1 MVCPNKIYL
10 RKEKC
15 FTESCQYGGESL
27 ERLYNTWYGRVLSK
41 FILLPVFS
49 TIATS
54 GDRKRSS
61 VGKIAPFIVEYK
73 IYMDDFEDRKYTS
86 FSDFFTRKIKPGRRP
101 VDPDPSAVISPADSK
116 VLCYDIGD
124 DLKFMVK
131 GSVYTPG
138 EIVGNR
144 IDLSGFA
151 GGKCLVFRLSMDDYH
166 HYCHIDSGKVS
177 DSYEIKGKLHTVSS
191 ISSKY
196 KIYKENHRIV
206 NILDTDHF
214 GRVIYIEVGALLVGR
229 IKNNGI
235 TVFEK
240 GQEKGYFEQGG
251 STIVVFFEKDQIKVD
266 GDILEMSGNGIES
279 EVRMGERIGVK
290 GNA

>member
-1 MVCPNKIYL
+1 MKIYV
-10 RKEKC
+10 RQDKSFIEDR
-15 FTESCQYGGESL
+15 QYGGKSL

-49 TIATS
+49 TLATS
-54 GDRKRSS
+54 KDRKRSS
-61 VGKIAPFIVEYK
+61 VKKIAPFIEEYK
-73 IYMDDFEDRKYTS
+73 INMSDFEDREYVS
-86 FSDFFTRKIKPGRRP
+86 FSDFFTRNIKPGKRP
-101 VDPDPSAVISPADSK
+101 ADPDPSVIISPADSK

-124 DLKFMVK
+124 DLKFTVK
-131 GSVYTPG
+131 GSVYTPD
-138 EIVGNR
+138 EIVGNN
-144 IDLSGFA
+144 IDLKGYA
-151 GGKCLVFRLSMDDYH
+151 GGRALVFRLSMDDYH

-177 DSYEIKGKLHTVSS
+177 SSFEIKGKLHTVSS

-196 KIYKENHRIV
+196 KIYKENHRVV

-229 IKNNGI
+229 IRNNGK

-251 STIVVFFEKDQIKVD
+251 STIVLFFEKDMINVD
-266 GDILEMSGNGIES
+266 YDILEMSGNGIETK
-279 EVRMGERIGVK
+279 VKMGERIGV
-290 GNA
+290 NNNV

>member
-1 MVCPNKIYL
+1 MKIYL
-10 RKEKC
+10 RQDKSFIEDR
-15 FTESCQYGGESL
+15 QYGGKSL
-27 ERLYNTWYGRVLSK
+27 ERLYITWYGRVLSK

-49 TIATS
+49 TMATAK
-54 GDRKRSS
+54 DRKRSS
-61 VGKIAPFIVEYK
+61 VKKIAPFIEEYK
-73 IYMDDFEDRKYTS
+73 IHMDDFEDREYAS

-101 VDPDPSAVISPADSK
+101 VDQDPSAVIAPADSK
-116 VLCYDIGD
+116 VLCYDIGE
-124 DLKFMVK
+124 DLRFTVK
-131 GSVYTPG
+131 GSVYTPD
-138 EIVGNR
+138 EIVGNK

-166 HYCHIDSGKVS
+166 HYCHIDSGKVF

-206 NILDTDHF
+206 NVLDTDHF

-229 IKNNGI
+229 IKNNGM
-235 TVFEK
+235 TMFEK
-240 GQEKGYFEQGG
+240 GHEKGYFEQGG
-251 STIVVFFEKDQIKVD
+251 STIVIFFEKGGIKVD
-266 GDILEMSGNGIES
+266 DDVLEMSGNGIETK
-279 EVRMGERIGVK
+279 VRMGERIGVT

>member
-1 MVCPNKIYL
+1 MKIYV
-10 RKEKC
+10 RQDKSFIEDR
-15 FTESCQYGGESL
+15 QYGGKSL

-49 TIATS
+49 TMATS
-54 GDRKRSS
+54 KDRKRSS
-61 VGKIAPFIVEYK
+61 VKKIAPFIEEYK
-73 IYMDDFEDRKYTS
+73 INMDDFEDREFTS
-86 FSDFFTRKIKPGRRP
+86 FSDFFTRNIRPGRRP
-101 VDPDPSAVISPADSK
+101 TDPDPSAVISPADSK
-116 VLCYDIGD
+116 VLCYDIDD
-124 DLKFMVK
+124 DLRFTVK

-138 EIVGNR
+138 EIVGNNPE
-144 IDLSGFA
+144 LKAFA
-151 GGKCLVFRLSMDDYH
+151 GGKALVFRLSMDDYH

-229 IKNNGI
+229 IKNNGL

-251 STIVVFFEKDQIKVD
+251 STIVLFFEKGKISVD
-266 GDILEMSGNGIES
+266 PDILEMSGNGIETK
-279 EVRMGERIGVK
+279 VKMGERIGVTE
-290 GNA
+290 NV

>member
-1 MVCPNKIYL
+1 MKIYV
-10 RKEKC
+10 RQDKSFVEDR
-15 FTESCQYGGESL
+15 QYGGKSL

-49 TIATS
+49 TMATS
-54 GDRKRSS
+54 KDRKRSS
-61 VGKIAPFIVEYK
+61 AKKIAPFVDEYK
-73 IYMDDFEDRKYTS
+73 INMDDFEEREYVS
-86 FSDFFTRKIKPGRRP
+86 FSDFFTRKIKPGRRL
-101 VDPDPSAVISPADSK
+101 VDEDPAAVIAPADSK
-116 VLCYDIGD
+116 ALCYDIGE
-124 DLKFMVK
+124 DLKFTVK
-131 GSVYTPG
+131 GSVYTPD
-138 EIVGNR
+138 EITGNK

-206 NILDTDHF
+206 NVLDTDHF

-229 IKNNGI
+229 IKNNGL
-235 TVFEK
+235 TMFEK

-251 STIVVFFEKDQIKVD
+251 STIVVFFEKGRIYVD
-266 GDILEMSGNGIES
+266 PDILEMSGNGIETK
-279 EVRMGERIGVK
+279 VRMGERIGVT

>member
-1 MVCPNKIYL
+1 MKTYVRQDKRFIED
-10 RKEKC
+10 R
-15 FTESCQYGGESL
+15 QYGGKSL

-49 TIATS
+49 TMATS
-54 GDRKRSS
+54 KDRKRSS
-61 VGKIAPFIVEYK
+61 VKKIAPFIAEYK
-73 IYMDDFEDRKYTS
+73 IITDDFEEREYTS
-86 FSDFFTRKIKPGRRP
+86 FADFFTRSIKPGKRP
-101 VDPDPSAVISPADSK
+101 VDTDPSVIIAPADSK

-124 DLKFMVK
+124 DLKFTVK
-131 GSVYTPG
+131 GSVYTPD
-138 EIVGNR
+138 EIVGNNT
-144 IDLSGFA
+144 DLSWFA
-151 GGKCLVFRLSMDDYH
+151 GGKALVFRLSMDDYH

-177 DSYEIKGKLHTVSS
+177 ESYEIKGKLHTVSS

-214 GRVIYIEVGALLVGR
+214 GKVIYIEVGALLVGR
-229 IKNNGI
+229 IKNNGV

-251 STIVVFFEKDQIKVD
+251 STIVLFFEKGKISVD
-266 GDILEMSGNGIES
+266 PDILEMSGNGIETK
-279 EVRMGERIGVK
+279 VKMGERIGVTE
-290 GNA
+290 NA

>member
-1 MVCPNKIYL
+1 MKIYV
-10 RKEKC
+10 RQDKSFIEDR
-15 FTESCQYGGESL
+15 QYGGKSL

-41 FILLPVFS
+41 FILLPAFS
-49 TIATS
+49 TMATAK
-54 GDRKRSS
+54 DRRKSS
-61 VGKIAPFIVEYK
+61 VKKIAPFIEEYK
-73 IYMDDFEDRKYTS
+73 INMDDFEEREYVS

-101 VDPDPSAVISPADSK
+101 VDPDPSAVIAPADSK
-116 VLCYDIGD
+116 VLCYDIGK
-124 DLKFMVK
+124 DLKLTVK
-131 GSVYTPG
+131 GSVYTPD
-138 EIVGNR
+138 EIVGNKL
-144 IDLSGFA
+144 DLSGFA

-229 IKNNGI
+229 IKNNGL
-235 TVFEK
+235 TMFEK
-240 GQEKGYFEQGG
+240 GREKGYFEQGG
-251 STIVVFFEKDQIKVD
+251 STIVVFFERDGIKID
-266 GDILEMSGNGIES
+266 DDLLEMSGNGIETK
-279 EVRMGERIGVK
+279 VRMGERIGVK
-290 GNA
+290 DNA